1 MPIAQR
7 TLAAGRHYSF
17 TVVDDPAG
25 LASHV
30 AAWED
35 LAASAVEANVFYEPW
50 MLLPALEAFAQKLAL
65 RFIFVYAERPGEPS
79 RLCGFFPFE
88 RTSRYKRLPLAHLR
102 LWQHKHCYLGTPL
115 LRQGYARQC
124 LAALLDWIAADPLGT
139 SFVEW
144 GHVAGD
150 GAFHEA
156 LTGALADTGRRS
168 FVSQRSSRALL
179 RPRRNS
185 EAFLAEALPVK
196 SRKEFR
202 RLERR
207 LAEQGEVR
215 YVEPGGAETEG
226 WIQQFLALEAH
237 GWKGRRGS
245 AFDCTDANRGFFA
258 AVVREAARRGRLTM
272 LGLKIGDRPLA
283 LKCNLLA
290 GAGSFAFKIAYD
302 EAYARFSPG
311 ALLELENIRRFHARP
326 GLQWM
331 DSCAD
336 PEHFMANRLWLDRR
350 TLVTMLTASGRT
362 AGGFV
367 VAALPLLRRVYRS
380 LRFALPAPA

>member
-1 MPIAQR
+1 
-7 TLAAGRHYSF
+7 
-17 TVVDDPAG
+17 
-25 LASHV
+25 
-30 AAWED
+30 
-35 LAASAVEANVFYEPW
+35 
-50 MLLPALEAFAQKLAL
+50 
-65 RFIFVYAERPGEPS
+65 
-79 RLCGFFPFE
+79 
-88 RTSRYKRLPLAHLR
+88 
-102 LWQHKHCYLGTPL
+102 
-115 LRQGYARQC
+115 LRQGHARQC

-139 SFVEW
+139 AFIEW

-168 FVSQRSSRALL
+168 FVSQRSSRAVL
-179 RPRRNS
+179 RPRRDS
-185 EAFLAEALPVK
+185 EAFFAEALPVK

-207 LAEQGEVR
+207 LAEKGELR
-215 YVEPGGAETEG
+215 YVEPAVEPDGAEIER
-226 WIQQFLALEAH
+226 WIQEFLALESQ

-245 AFDCTDANRGFFA
+245 AFDCTDANRRFFA
-258 AVVREAARRGRLTM
+258 AVVGEAARRGRLMM
-272 LGLKIGDRPLA
+272 LGLKIGGRPLA

-290 GAGSFAFKIAYD
+290 GPGSFAFKIAYD

-326 GLQWM
+326 ALQWM

-350 TLVTMLTASGRT
+350 SLVTTLTASGRT

-367 VAALPLLRRVYRS
+367 LAALPLLRRVYRS